1 MQETKISSG
10 SYDLNKFLYGGYE
23 TDIVTTIYGKS
34 GTGKTNLCLIT
45 AVSQAKKGKKIIF
58 IDTEGGFSLDR
69 VKQLSKNEN
78 SDNSVNN
85 AEEVMKNIVLLKPLT
100 FQEQS
105 DNIASLLKEIKQK
118 SNIGLIIVDGMTIL
132 YRLELAEASQ
142 NSNTE
147 RIRQINSSLARQLKI
162 LAELSR
168 KHLIPILIT
177 NQVYDEFL
185 PLEELKA
192 GKKPQANMVGGDI
205 LKYWSKCHILLE
217 NISGKKML
225 ALKKHRSLPE
235 KTFQFQITNNGIRK
249 RGWI

>member
-1 MQETKISSG
+1 MPETKISSG

-34 GTGKTNLCLIT
+34 GTGKTNLCLLP
-45 AVSQAKKGKKIIF
+45 AVSQAKKGKKVIF
-58 IDTEGGFSLDR
+58 IDTEGGFSVER
-69 VKQLSKNEN
+69 VKQISEN
-78 SDNSVNN
+78 KT
-85 AEEVMKNIVLLKPLT
+85 EEVMKNIVLLKPLT

-105 DNIASLLKEIKQK
+105 DNLSSLLKEIKQK
-118 SNIGLIIVDGMTIL
+118 ENLGIIIVDSMTIL

-147 RIRQINSSLARQLKI
+147 RIRQVNSSLARQLKI

-168 KHLIPILIT
+168 KYLIPIIIT
-177 NQVYDEFL
+177 NQVYEEFL
-185 PLEELKA
+185 PFEELKA
-192 GKKPQANMVGGDI
+192 GKKPEVNMVGGDI

-217 NISGKKML
+217 NISGKRIL
-225 ALKKHRSLPE
+225 ILKKHRSLPE
-235 KTFQFQITNNGIRK
+235 KSFQFQITNEGIKK